1 MIGFLRTT
9 DLQRRETVDLSEILS
24 SDEVTEEEK
33 ERVLVGTASVA
44 FPVEL
49 EVEAGGTLRTPI
61 ADTDAIVAMKVL
73 SMQHSTPPTP
83 FHFFCGG

>member
-49 EVEAGGTLRTPI
+49 EVEAGVTLRTPI
-61 ADTDAIVAMKVL
+61 ADTDAIVVFDQRKAKLRVL
-73 SMQHSTPPTP
+73 E
-83 FHFFCGG
+83 